1 MCLITAGE
9 MYRAAVLRQH
19 AAPAQQTCPHQYHQ
33 LSQVERERE
42 RDRETE
48 RERQRDRK
56 KEKESILLRR
66 PVPTNIIEYLI

>member
-33 LSQVERERE
+33 LSQVERERY
-42 RDRETE
+42 RDRETD
-48 RERQRDRK
+48 DRK
-56 KEKESILLRR
+56 KEKESIL
-66 PVPTNIIEYLI
+66 PNNIINYLR